1 MQTLPAGEVRGEMDK
16 DSLPS
21 AGHSEQNGE
30 EIPAWPEKRADIF
43 IILPKGEKS
52 KDKGTPAR
60 QGYPCSVGSSVY
72 LRRYLF
78 LVAMPPRICR
88 SALFSSKISFT

>member
-1 MQTLPAGEVRGEMDK
+1 MA
-16 DSLPS
+16 
-21 AGHSEQNGE
+21 HSEQNGE
-30 EIPAWPEKRADIF
+30 EILTRPEKRADIF

-52 KDKGTPAR
+52 KDKGIPSN
-60 QGYPCSVGSSVY
+60 QGYPCAVY